1 MGRLGYFTW
10 GEAQVVTE
18 EWLAHNAK
26 LLDGPEFV
34 VEGSA
39 GTVVQ
44 NGTPDMK
51 WTKGDIMGWLDEKS
65 VSYSSL
71 STKSKLLA
79 KVTEYLEPT
88 EDSMSNGD
96 MDNTIGDE

>member
-1 MGRLGYFTW
+1 
-10 GEAQVVTE
+10 
-18 EWLAHNAK
+18 
-26 LLDGPEFV
+26 
-34 VEGSA
+34 
-39 GTVVQ
+39 
-44 NGTPDMK
+44 
-51 WTKGDIMGWLDEKS
+51 MGWLDENS

-79 KVTEYLEPT
+79 KVTEHLEPT